1 MIALSVLQ
9 MVFLVYALL
18 LIIGGVIGYA
28 KAGSRPSLI
37 AGVGSGL
44 AVLLAA
50 FLTTRSA
57 GLGLGVGAAV
67 AILLAGFFGYRYLV
81 KTKKFMP
88 AGMLAVVSVL
98 VAVLAVL
105 GLV

>member
-18 LIIGGVIGYA
+18 LIVGGVIGFA
-28 KAGSRPSLI
+28 KAGSRASLI
-37 AGVGSGL
+37 AGVASGF
-44 AVLLAA
+44 AALLAA

-57 GLGLGVGAAV
+57 GLGLGTGAAV
-67 AILLAGFFGYRYLV
+67 AILLAGFFGYRSLV

-88 AGMLAVVSVL
+88 AGMLAVVSLL